1 MSFHV
6 ESVCSNDDLQKALNQ
21 NIRSKNS
28 GVHYALHRKNHSGPR
43 ARFFMF
49 GKMTNDLIA
58 KSAIEKKLLGLIN
71 PLIADMGFELVR
83 LRLMSNKEI
92 TLQIMVARPDGF
104 INVDECADLSTAI
117 SALLDVEDPIIDA
130 YSLEVSSPG
139 IDRPLT
145 RIKDFEEFE
154 GYDAKL
160 ETVELIDGRKRFK
173 GILAG
178 TNGSEIMINVDEGT
192 IGLEF
197 EWLAEAK
204 LILTDELIKEMLKQ
218 RKINQNFNEKK
229 YYTIETESLE
239 EIE

>member
-1 MSFHV
+1 
-6 ESVCSNDDLQKALNQ
+6 
-21 NIRSKNS
+21 
-28 GVHYALHRKNHSGPR
+28 
-43 ARFFMF
+43 MF

-145 RIKDFEEFE
+145 RMKDFEEFE
-154 GYDAKL
+154 GYDARL

-178 TNGSEIMINVDEGT
+178 TNGSEIMLNVDEGT

>member
-1 MSFHV
+1 M
-6 ESVCSNDDLQKALNQ
+6 NQ
-21 NIRSKNS
+21 NIRSINS
-28 GVHYALHRKNHSGPR
+28 GVRYALHRKNYSGPR

-145 RIKDFEEFE
+145 RMKDFEEFE
-154 GYDAKL
+154 GYDARL

-218 RKINQNFNEKK
+218 RKINQNFDEKK
-229 YYTIETESLE
+229 FDTIETERLE

>member
-1 MSFHV
+1 
-6 ESVCSNDDLQKALNQ
+6 
-21 NIRSKNS
+21 
-28 GVHYALHRKNHSGPR
+28 
-43 ARFFMF
+43 
-49 GKMTNDLIA
+49 MTNDLIA
-58 KSAIEKKLLGLIN
+58 KSAIEKKLLRLIS
-71 PLIADMGFELVR
+71 PLVTDMGFELVR
-83 LRLMSNKEI
+83 LRLISSKEI

-104 INVDECADLSTAI
+104 INVDECADLSTTI

-154 GYDAKL
+154 GYDARL

-173 GILAG
+173 GTLAG
-178 TNGSEIMINVDEGT
+178 TNGSEIMLNVDEGT

-218 RKINQNFNEKK
+218 RKINQNFDEKK
-229 YYTIETESLE
+229 FDTIETERLE

>member
-1 MSFHV
+1 
-6 ESVCSNDDLQKALNQ
+6 
-21 NIRSKNS
+21 
-28 GVHYALHRKNHSGPR
+28 
-43 ARFFMF
+43 MF

-58 KSAIEKKLLGLIN
+58 KSAVEKKLLELID
-71 PLIADMGFELVR
+71 PIVKDMGFELVR
-83 LRLMSNKEI
+83 LRLISSKEI
-92 TLQIMVARPDGF
+92 TLQIMAIRPNGF

-117 SALLDVEDPIIDA
+117 SALLDVEDPIIDS

-145 RIKDFEEFE
+145 RMKDFEEFE
-154 GYDAKL
+154 GYDARL

-173 GILAG
+173 GTLAG

-218 RKINQNFNEKK
+218 RKINQNFDEKK
-229 YYTIETESLE
+229 FDTIETERLE

>member
-1 MSFHV
+1 
-6 ESVCSNDDLQKALNQ
+6 
-21 NIRSKNS
+21 
-28 GVHYALHRKNHSGPR
+28 
-43 ARFFMF
+43 MF

-58 KSAIEKKLLGLIN
+58 KSAIEKKLLELIN
-71 PLIADMGFELVR
+71 PIITDMGFEVVR
-83 LRLMSNKEI
+83 LRLISGKEI
-92 TLQIMVARPDGF
+92 TLQIMATRPNGF
-104 INVDECADLSTAI
+104 INVDECAELSTGI

-154 GYDAKL
+154 GYEARL

-173 GILAG
+173 GTLAG
-178 TNGSEIMINVDEGT
+178 INGSEILINVDEGT

-204 LILTDELIKEMLKQ
+204 LVLTDELIKEMLKQ
-218 RKINQNFNEKK
+218 RKINQKFDEKQFD
-229 YYTIETESLE
+229 TIETERLE

>member
-1 MSFHV
+1 
-6 ESVCSNDDLQKALNQ
+6 
-21 NIRSKNS
+21 
-28 GVHYALHRKNHSGPR
+28 
-43 ARFFMF
+43 MF

-58 KSAIEKKLLGLIN
+58 KSAVEKKLLGLIN

-145 RIKDFEEFE
+145 RMKDFEEFE
-154 GYDAKL
+154 GYDARL

-218 RKINQNFNEKK
+218 RKINQNFNEKEFD
-229 YYTIETESLE
+229 TIETESLE

>member
-1 MSFHV
+1 MLEHQR
-6 ESVCSNDDLQKALNQ
+6 CAL
-21 NIRSKNS
+21 RTPP
-28 GVHYALHRKNHSGPR
+28 KNHSGPR

-49 GKMTNDLIA
+49 GKMTNHLIA
-58 KSAIEKKLLGLIN
+58 KSAVEKKLLELIN
-71 PLIADMGFELVR
+71 PIVTDEGFELVR
-83 LRLMSNKEI
+83 LRLMGSKEI

-130 YSLEVSSPG
+130 YNLEVSSPG

-145 RIKDFEEFE
+145 RMKDFEEFE
-154 GYDAKL
+154 GYEARL

-173 GILAG
+173 GTLAG
-178 TNGSEIMINVDEGT
+178 TNGSEIIINVDEGT

-218 RKINQNFNEKK
+218 RKIDQNFDEKK
-229 YYTIETESLE
+229 FDIIETERLE

>member
-1 MSFHV
+1 
-6 ESVCSNDDLQKALNQ
+6 
-21 NIRSKNS
+21 
-28 GVHYALHRKNHSGPR
+28 
-43 ARFFMF
+43 
-49 GKMTNDLIA
+49 MTNHLIA
-58 KSAIEKKLLGLIN
+58 KSAVEKKLLELIN
-71 PLIADMGFELVR
+71 PIVTDEGFELVR
-83 LRLMSNKEI
+83 LRLMGSKEI

-130 YSLEVSSPG
+130 YNLEVSSPG

-145 RIKDFEEFE
+145 RMKDFAEFE

-173 GILAG
+173 GTLAG

-218 RKINQNFNEKK
+218 RKINQNFDEKK
-229 YYTIETESLE
+229 FDTIETERLE

>member
-1 MSFHV
+1 
-6 ESVCSNDDLQKALNQ
+6 
-21 NIRSKNS
+21 
-28 GVHYALHRKNHSGPR
+28 
-43 ARFFMF
+43 MF

-58 KSAIEKKLLGLIN
+58 KSAVEKKLSKLID
-71 PLIADMGFELVR
+71 PIVIDMGFELVR
-83 LRLMSNKEI
+83 LRLISSKEI
-92 TLQIMVARPDGF
+92 TLQIMAIRPNGF

-145 RIKDFEEFE
+145 RMKDFEEFE
-154 GYDAKL
+154 GYDARL

-173 GILAG
+173 GTLAG

-218 RKINQNFNEKK
+218 RKINQNFDEKK
-229 YYTIETESLE
+229 FDTIETERLE

>member
-1 MSFHV
+1 M
-6 ESVCSNDDLQKALNQ
+6 NQ
-21 NIRSKNS
+21 NIRSSNS

-145 RIKDFEEFE
+145 RMKDFEEFE
-154 GYDAKL
+154 GYDARL

-178 TNGSEIMINVDEGT
+178 TNGSEIMLNVDEGT

-218 RKINQNFNEKK
+218 RKINQNFNEKEFD
-229 YYTIETESLE
+229 TIETESLE

>member
-1 MSFHV
+1 M
-6 ESVCSNDDLQKALNQ
+6 QKTLNQ
-21 NIRSKNS
+21 NIRSCNS
-28 GVHYALHRKNHSGPR
+28 GVLYALHRKNNSGPR

-71 PLIADMGFELVR
+71 PLITDMGFELVR
-83 LRLMSNKEI
+83 LRLISSKEI

-104 INVDECADLSTAI
+104 INVDECADLSTTI
-117 SALLDVEDPIIDA
+117 SALLDVEDPIIDT

-145 RIKDFEEFE
+145 RMKDFEEFE
-154 GYDAKL
+154 GYYARL

-173 GILAG
+173 GTLAG
-178 TNGSEIMINVDEGT
+178 TNGSEIMLNVDEGT

-218 RKINQNFNEKK
+218 RKINQNFNEKEFD
-229 YYTIETESLE
+229 TIETESLE

>member
-1 MSFHV
+1 
-6 ESVCSNDDLQKALNQ
+6 
-21 NIRSKNS
+21 
-28 GVHYALHRKNHSGPR
+28 
-43 ARFFMF
+43 MF
-49 GKMTNDLIA
+49 GKMINDLIA

-71 PLIADMGFELVR
+71 PLITDMGFELIR
-83 LRLMSNKEI
+83 LRLMSSKEI

-104 INVDECADLSTAI
+104 INVDECADLSTTI
-117 SALLDVEDPIIDA
+117 SALLDVEDPIIDT

-154 GYDAKL
+154 GYDARL

-173 GILAG
+173 GTLAG
-178 TNGSEIMINVDEGT
+178 TNGSEIMLNVDEGT

-218 RKINQNFNEKK
+218 RKINQNFNEKEFD
-229 YYTIETESLE
+229 TIETESLE

>member
-1 MSFHV
+1 
-6 ESVCSNDDLQKALNQ
+6 
-21 NIRSKNS
+21 
-28 GVHYALHRKNHSGPR
+28 
-43 ARFFMF
+43 MF
-49 GKMTNDLIA
+49 GKMINDLIA

-71 PLIADMGFELVR
+71 PLITDMGFELIR
-83 LRLMSNKEI
+83 LRLMSSKEI

-104 INVDECADLSTAI
+104 INVDECADLSTTI
-117 SALLDVEDPIIDA
+117 SALLDVEDPILDA

-154 GYDAKL
+154 GYDARL

-173 GILAG
+173 GTLAG
-178 TNGSEIMINVDEGT
+178 TNGSEIMLNVDEGT

-218 RKINQNFNEKK
+218 RKINQNFDEKEFD
-229 YYTIETESLE
+229 TIETESLE

>member
-1 MSFHV
+1 
-6 ESVCSNDDLQKALNQ
+6 
-21 NIRSKNS
+21 
-28 GVHYALHRKNHSGPR
+28 
-43 ARFFMF
+43 MF

-71 PLIADMGFELVR
+71 PLITDMGFELVR
-83 LRLMSNKEI
+83 LRLMSSKEI

-104 INVDECADLSTAI
+104 INVDECADLSTTI

-145 RIKDFEEFE
+145 RMKDFEEFE
-154 GYDAKL
+154 GYDARL

-218 RKINQNFNEKK
+218 RKINQNFNEKEFD
-229 YYTIETESLE
+229 TIETESLE

>member
-1 MSFHV
+1 
-6 ESVCSNDDLQKALNQ
+6 
-21 NIRSKNS
+21 
-28 GVHYALHRKNHSGPR
+28 
-43 ARFFMF
+43 MF

-92 TLQIMVARPDGF
+92 TLQIMVARPNGF

-117 SALLDVEDPIIDA
+117 SALLDVEDPIMDT

-154 GYDAKL
+154 GYEARL

-173 GILAG
+173 GTLAG

-218 RKINQNFNEKK
+218 RKINQNFDEKK
-229 YYTIETESLE
+229 FDTIETERLE